1 MYLVFEQG
9 TDMNQYIIWKDGS
22 GRDGMPARSERAQ
35 NKGSMGR
42 LQFAVT
48 TTGPGGKDIGEEIST
63 WR

>member
-1 MYLVFEQG
+1 
-9 TDMNQYIIWKDGS
+9 MNQYIIWKDGS